1 MNNLAQFINEKLKLN
16 SQSKLN
22 VNKSDISKIKF
33 DFYFTLDD
41 YDEKEYYKEQF
52 YNAFK
57 KWPQKDLD
65 VIHSIMII
73 YHEKYDGV
81 TVAYSIDIKIG
92 MAQFSIAFYETT
104 DNHYEVTNRHNISKI
119 DWLDPHNNLIECF
132 VDQIHKD
139 HW

>member
-1 MNNLAQFINEKLKLN
+1 MRNISYFINEKLKLN
-16 SQSKLN
+16 NQSKLN
-22 VNKSDISKIKF
+22 VNKSDISKIRF

-65 VIHSIMII
+65 AIKSIMVI

-81 TVAYSIDIKIG
+81 TVAYGIKIKIDSK
-92 MAQFSIAFYETT
+92 QYSVAFFEST
-104 DNHYEVTNRHNISKI
+104 DNHFEVTNKQNI
-119 DWLDPHNNLIECF
+119 
-132 VDQIHKD
+132 
-139 HW
+139 